1 MMFLIHDV
9 IPSIKDVTS
18 ICTGLI
24 VTFVMSL
31 SLFLFSLSFIKI

>member
-18 ICTGLI
+18 GLI
-24 VTFVMSL
+24 VTFVISL